1 MSNPNLTIRTFRYP
15 QDYPAVRALWE
26 HSGPGIQLGRSDEPQ
41 EIVKKL
47 QRDPELFLVAEV
59 DDLIV
64 GVVVGGFD
72 GRRGIVYH
80 LAVNQAY
87 RSRGIAAAL
96 METLEERLRAKGCLR
111 SYLLVTKD
119 NAAGM
124 RFYESHGWRRMELF
138 AYGKDLD

>member
-1 MSNPNLTIRTFRYP
+1 MSNPVVTIRTFCYP
-15 QDYPAVRALWE
+15 QDYPTVRALWE
-26 HSGPGIQLGRSDEPQ
+26 QSGPGIQLGRSDEAQ
-41 EIVKKL
+41 EIIKKL
-47 QRDPELFLVAEV
+47 RRDPDLFLVAEIG
-59 DDLIV
+59 DLIV
-64 GVVVGGFD
+64 GCVVGGFD

-80 LAVNQAY
+80 LAVDHDY

-96 METLEERLRAKGCLR
+96 METLEERMRAKGCLR

-124 RFYESHGWRRMELF
+124 RFYERHGWRRMELF

>member
-1 MSNPNLTIRTFRYP
+1 MSNPTLTIRTFRYP

-26 HSGPGIQLGRSDEPQ
+26 HSGPGIQLGRSDAQQ

-124 RFYESHGWRRMELF
+124 RFYERHGWRRMELF

>member
-1 MSNPNLTIRTFRYP
+1 MSNPTFTIRTFRYP

-26 HSGPGIQLGRSDEPQ
+26 HSGPGIQLGRSDESQ

-124 RFYESHGWRRMELF
+124 RFYERHGWRRMELF